1 MTGDFH
7 TTIDAAWLRGMGGP
21 LSLSDV
27 EAVRLVLRGNSVID
41 WNRASFRSTEEVE
54 RFLRVHLLDV
64 SDADDRRRMRYIHIA
79 AVTYLEEHLDLRFP
93 EELKNPGDIKELFLY
108 ASQSGG
114 FQRRQ
119 ILSCVILKLMHVI
132 YHMDAAELRYQIPL
146 SEAVLLD
153 LAARRIEDSAKQLQD
168 SGFPLVAF
176 YGSRKARNSII
187 TKLLAKRENIA
198 ATVFDKL
205 RFRIVTKKVEDV
217 LPVMAWM
224 TRELFPFNYAIPG
237 QSHNN
242 LVRISDLIR
251 NFGGDFSALE
261 SNGVDDDV
269 LNPEQN
275 LFSGSTYRMINFI
288 VDLPIRIDHL
298 VDLRHRYMLGKVVFV
313 MVEFQIVDEKTAGEN
328 EEGDNAHS
336 RYKERQLGRV
346 KARLRKGGRR
356 WREKNTP

>member
-7 TTIDAAWLRGMGGP
+7 STFEASWLSGLGGP

-27 EAVRLVLRGNSVID
+27 EAVRLVLRGDSVID
-41 WNRASFRSTEEVE
+41 WNRANFRSLVEVD
-54 RFLRVHLLDV
+54 RFFKVHLIDATN
-64 SDADDRRRMRYIHIA
+64 ADDRRRLRYIHIA
-79 AVTYLEEHLDLRFP
+79 AVTYLEEHLNLRFP
-93 EELKNPGDIKELFLY
+93 DEIKNPGDIRELFLL

-114 FQRRQ
+114 FHRHQ
-119 ILSCVILKLMHVI
+119 ILACVVLKLMHVI
-132 YHMDAAELRYQIPL
+132 YHMEAAELRYQIPL
-146 SEAVLLD
+146 SEAALLD

-205 RFRIVTKKVEDV
+205 RFRIVTKKPGDV

-224 TRELFPFNYAIPG
+224 TRELFPYNYAIPS

-242 LVRISDLIR
+242 LIRISDLLKHSEE
-251 NFGGDFSALE
+251 DFSSLK
-261 SNGVDDDV
+261 SNGAEEEE

-288 VDLPIRIDHL
+288 VDLPIRIDHM

-313 MVEFQIVDEKTAGEN
+313 MVEFQIVDEQTAVEN

-336 RYKERQLGRV
+336 LYKERQLGRV

-356 WREKNTP
+356 WREQNTP